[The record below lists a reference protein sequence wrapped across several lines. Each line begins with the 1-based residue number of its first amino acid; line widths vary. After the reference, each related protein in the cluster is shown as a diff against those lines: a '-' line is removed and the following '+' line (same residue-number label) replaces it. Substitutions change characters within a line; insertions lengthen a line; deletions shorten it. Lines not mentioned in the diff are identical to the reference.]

1 MAGGSPARCRRGRSG
16 AEVAHTG
23 GMRLV
28 EAAADLLLGRTCA
41 GCGRAGPMVCPRCA
55 AWVRAYGPRIVRP
68 RPTPRGLPMTVAA
81 APYTG
86 PMRGLIHRYK
96 EASAWGLAGLLGER
110 LAWAVLTLLH
120 RCAEDGLWTPGPVV
134 LVPAP
139 SRRSAVLR
147 RGSDVTARLAAAAAT
162 RVGAATG
169 LPVVMRRLVR
179 MRGRTSDQA
188 GLDAQQRAANLR
200 GNLVVTGGPEV
211 GAVAVPIDDVI
222 TTGATMAESARVLR
236 SAGVRVLGA
245 ATVAATP
252 RRPSVSGTPRPVAGA
267 PP

>member
-1 MAGGSPARCRRGRSG
+1 M
-16 AEVAHTG
+16 T
-23 GMRLV
+23 LV

-41 GCGRAGPMVCPRCA
+41 GCGRPGPSVCPRCE
-55 AWVRAYGPRIVRP
+55 AWVLAYGPRIVRP
-68 RPTPRGLPMTVAA
+68 RPTPPGLPMTVAA
-81 APYTG
+81 APYVG

-96 EASAWGLAGLLGER
+96 EGSAWGLAGLLGDR

-120 RCAEDGLWTPGPVV
+120 RCAEDGLWVPGPVV

-147 RGSDVTARLAAAAAT
+147 RGSDVTARLAACAAV
-162 RVGAATG
+162 RVSAATG

-179 MRGRTSDQA
+179 MRRRTADQA
-188 GLDAQQRAANLR
+188 GLDAAQRAANLR
-200 GNLVVTGGPEV
+200 GSLATTARPIPD
-211 GAVAVPIDDVI
+211 AVAVPIDDVI

-252 RRPSVSGTPRPVAGA
+252 RRPSVSAAPRPAAVA